1 MSLSAGER
9 KPMENVFRNLLLDGR
24 RVDIAAENGV
34 ISRISPAAER
44 DAGQGEPPRL
54 VVPAFYNCH
63 THLAMDLLRGYADD
77 LELMPWLQDHIWP
90 AEAHL
95 ADDIVYAGARLAM
108 LEMIRSGTVFAN
120 DMYWYAPAVVRAAR
134 DMGMRC
140 AVSMQT
146 IETGGPGRNDPKNVA
161 ANKELAALPRDAS
174 SMVFATY
181 APHAI
186 YTVCEQTLRN
196 IAAKARDEDTFLHV
210 HVAETRFEVETCR
223 KEHGG
228 RTPVAYLNDLGLLG
242 PKTVMAHCVH
252 LTDDDVRI
260 IADTGAVIVENQQSN
275 MKLVSGLFP
284 YKRAIEKGGCRL
296 ALGTDGA
303 SSNNSLSM
311 FAEMKA
317 AALCAKIE
325 SGDPTCAPA
334 ADVYRHATRGG
345 AQAFGLDA
353 GEIRVGAAADFA
365 ILKPDAAPLVPGFNR
380 ASDLVYAADTSCVDT
395 VVCAG
400 SVLME
405 HGIVPGEEA
414 IVSAARDAAARLTG
428 AATAGS

>member
-1 MSLSAGER
+1 MQTEF
-9 KPMENVFRNLLLDGR
+9 KNLLLDGKV
-24 RVDIAAENGV
+24 VDIAVEDGV
-34 ISRISPAAER
+34 IKSIDPH
-44 DAGQGEPPRL
+44 AGDSDPGCAPRP
-54 VVPAFYNCH
+54 VAPAFYNGH
-63 THLAMDLLRGYADD
+63 THLAMNLLRGFADD
-77 LELMPWLQDHIWP
+77 LELMPWLQEHIWP

-95 ADDIVYAGARLAM
+95 TDEIVYHGARLAI
-108 LEMIRSGTVFAN
+108 LEMIHSGTVFAN
-120 DMYWYAPAVVRAAR
+120 DMYWFAPAVARAAEE
-134 DMGMRC
+134 MGVRC

-161 ANKELAALPRDAS
+161 ANKELEGLPRDAS
-174 SMVFATY
+174 ARVFATL

-186 YTVCEQTLRN
+186 YTVCGDTLKS
-196 IAAKARDEDTFLHV
+196 IADRARAEDTFIHV
-210 HVAETRFEVETCR
+210 HVAETLFEVETCR

-228 RTPVAYLNDLGLLG
+228 LTPVAYLNGLGLLG
-242 PKTVMAHCVH
+242 PKTIMAHCVH
-252 LTDDDVRI
+252 LTDDDVKI

-284 YKRAIEKGGCRL
+284 YRRTEGCRVI
-296 ALGTDGA
+296 LGTDGA

-334 ADVYRHATRGG
+334 AEVHRRATRGG

-353 GEIRVGAAADFA
+353 GEIREGAAADFI
-365 ILKPDAAPLVPGFNR
+365 ILDPDAVQLVPGFNC
-380 ASDLVYAADTSCVDT
+380 ASDLVYAAEPGCVDT

-400 SVLME
+400 RILME
-405 HGIVPGEEA
+405 GGVVPGEKEIIAEA
-414 IVSAARDAAARLTG
+414 RKAAQMLVRIENR
-428 AATAGS
+428 

>member
-1 MSLSAGER
+1 MRFSNLSVGG
-9 KPMENVFRNLLLDGR
+9 NT
-24 RVDIAAENGV
+24 VDIVVANGV
-34 ISRISPAAER
+34 IADIVPAEVSVGSA
-44 DAGQGEPPRL
+44 PRPA
-54 VVPAFYNCH
+54 VPAFYNCH
-63 THLAMDLLRGYADD
+63 THLAMNLLRGYADD
-77 LELMPWLQDHIWP
+77 LELMPWLQEHIWP

-95 ADDIVYAGARLAM
+95 TDEIVYAGARLAI
-108 LEMIRSGTVFAN
+108 LEMIRCGTVFAN
-120 DMYWYAPAVVRAAR
+120 DMYWYAPAVARAA
-134 DMGMRC
+134 DEMGIRC

-146 IETGGPGRNDPKNVA
+146 IETGGPGHNDPKNMA
-161 ANKELAALPRDAS
+161 ANKALAVLPRTAAS
-174 SMVFATY
+174 RVFATY

-186 YTVCEQTLRN
+186 YTVCEQSLRE
-196 IAAKARDEDTFLHV
+196 IAAQARDEDTFLHV
-210 HVAETRFEVETCR
+210 HVAETRFEVETCK

-252 LTDDDVRI
+252 LTDDDIKI

-284 YKRAIEKGGCRL
+284 YRRAVEKGKCRL

-325 SGDPTCAPA
+325 SGDPTCAQA
-334 ADVYRHATRGG
+334 TDVYRAATRGG

-353 GEIRVGAAADFA
+353 GEIRVGAAADFV
-365 ILKPDAAPLVPGFNR
+365 ILRPDAVPLVPGFNR
-380 ASDLVYAADTSCVDT
+380 ASDLVYAADPSCVDT

-400 SVLME
+400 RVLME
-405 HGIVPGEEA
+405 NGVIPGEAE
-414 IVSAARDAAARLTG
+414 IISAARAAAAMLTRV
-428 AATAGS
+428 A